1 MVAQKRRSTAH
12 ARAPPHTHT
21 HTHNTLM
28 NSWNVQIYVELQK
41 RNVYV
46 DLHGLLST
54 PLNHIAGYETLIM
67 VRPLA
72 LPVSRH

>member
-1 MVAQKRRSTAH
+1 MKKQKK
-12 ARAPPHTHT
+12 
-21 HTHNTLM
+21 
-28 NSWNVQIYVELQK
+28 QIYVELQK

-67 VRPLA
+67 VIFFK
-72 LPVSRH
+72 